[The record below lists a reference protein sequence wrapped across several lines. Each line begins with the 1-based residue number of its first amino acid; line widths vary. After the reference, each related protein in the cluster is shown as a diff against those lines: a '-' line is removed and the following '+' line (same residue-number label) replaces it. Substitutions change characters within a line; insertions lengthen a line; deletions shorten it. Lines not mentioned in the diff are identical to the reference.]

1 MRLSRTAWLI
11 LGIGVLV
18 IALGSLYMVYSRQ
31 SSEQQEL
38 AASLSQARA
47 REPKVISD
55 REAAAAELTKGQN
68 KLAEATSLLAKSQ
81 AQFPKSVVSIEYGE
95 ALWEIADAC
104 DLEVMKLTA
113 AEPSNKKVGDITFTV
128 FSFEVEVRGKVSGNV
143 DDILDF
149 ISDIARSEH
158 FTAATVEVVKIEVPE
173 PPKEGEEPE
182 LPTATLPRA
191 TIRLVGY
198 SYEGK

>member
-1 MRLSRTAWLI
+1 MKLSRTAWLI

-31 SSEQQEL
+31 SSAQQEL

-68 KLAEATSLLAKSQ
+68 KLAEASSLLTKSQ

-128 FSFEVEVRGKVSGNV
+128 FSFEVKVRGEV

-158 FTAATVEVVKIEVPE
+158 FTAATVELVNIKVPE
-173 PPKEGEEPE
+173 PPEEGEEPE
-182 LPTATLPRA
+182 LPTA

>member
-1 MRLSRTAWLI
+1 MKLSRTAWLI

-31 SSEQQEL
+31 SSAQQEL

-68 KLAEATSLLAKSQ
+68 KLAEVSSLLAKSQ
-81 AQFPKSVVSIEYGE
+81 AQFPKSVVSIEYDE
-95 ALWEIADAC
+95 AFFEIADAC
-104 DLEVMKLTA
+104 DLEVMELT
-113 AEPSNKKVGDITFTV
+113 AEPSIDQKVKDSDITFTV
-128 FSFEVEVRGKVSGNV
+128 FSFKVRVRGEV

-158 FTAATVEVVKIEVPE
+158 FTAATVEVVKIEVFE
-173 PPKEGEEPE
+173 PVEGEVTKPPE
-182 LPTATLPRA
+182 A
-191 TIRLVGY
+191 TISLKGY

>member
-128 FSFEVEVRGKVSGNV
+128 FSFEVKVRGEV

-173 PPKEGEEPE
+173 PPEEGEEPE

>member
-1 MRLSRTAWLI
+1 MKLSRTAWLI

-31 SSEQQEL
+31 SSAQQEL

-68 KLAEATSLLAKSQ
+68 KLAEATSLLTKSQ

-128 FSFEVEVRGKVSGNV
+128 FSFEVKVRGEV

-158 FTAATVEVVKIEVPE
+158 FTAATVELVNIKVPE
-173 PPKEGEEPE
+173 PPEEGEEPE
-182 LPTATLPRA
+182 LPTA